1 MSKMGLFWCFK
12 TGIFHVQLEKDSL
25 INIFRI
31 LTQRE
36 QVILEEKLL
45 FSSCTLRCECF
56 TQAFKNSYLLL
67 SRLSPIPEAKKKS
80 VLFVFFFFW
89 ESPFQTYCEISMS
102 IWIHVCVCDLVIH
115 MIWSWLQ
122 MPLPKLICLIGLK
135 EINYWH
141 NKPH

>member
-80 VLFVFFFFW
+80 VFFFFFR

>member
-80 VLFVFFFFW
+80 VFFFFFLRK
-89 ESPFQTYCEISMS
+89 PFSNILWDLYVYMNTCM
-102 IWIHVCVCDLVIH
+102 CVWPCYTHDMVLTTNAITKVDLFN
-115 MIWSWLQ
+115 WL
-122 MPLPKLICLIGLK
+122 KG
-135 EINYWH
+135 N
-141 NKPH
+141 